1 MPLGS
6 KLDNSVSMH
15 SNVHP
20 EQMLVIV
27 GVTRGPLDGTWFISV
42 GDSGKQMLEDTSW
55 FENNQIYLDENIFI
69 AFRVV

>member
-1 MPLGS
+1 
-6 KLDNSVSMH
+6 
-15 SNVHP
+15 
-20 EQMLVIV
+20 MLVIV